1 MEPIYEFGIQLIQS
15 LQNLSPALDGVMG
28 LISFIGT
35 IQFYML
41 LIPLIYWLVDASL
54 GIRVLLVLVSTDL
67 VSASL
72 KQLLHEPR
80 PYWVGDVKPLA
91 EETSYG
97 VPSSH
102 SSDSLAV
109 WGYLAYRIKKGW
121 LWVLSTVIILLIG
134 LSRMYLGVHFPQ
146 DVLVGWLVGLVV
158 LVLFVWLEAR
168 VAAWFKGFSTG
179 GQIGIGFVISL
190 LMILVGWL
198 IGLIISSSPDPAE
211 WAKYSTE
218 ARTIYQYITLGGF
231 LFGAVA
237 GYVLMR
243 RYAAFETKGA
253 WWQLLVRYGVGLAGI
268 FLLFMGLDV
277 LFGMIAADE
286 TVVGMV
292 LRYIRYGSVALWG
305 IFGAPWVF
313 LKLKLAS
320 PAES

>member
-54 GIRVLLVLVSTDL
+54 GFRVLLVLVSTDL

-211 WAKYSTE
+211 WSRAQGSLLRTRADEDEPGSVLRQPGRQPLTSPPSRGYFPGEVEGAGGRAS
-218 ARTIYQYITLGGF
+218 ARTPARAVPCRRETGSS
-231 LFGAVA
+231 AVA
-237 GYVLMR
+237 TGRLPRFSARPAR
-243 RYAAFETKGA
+243 RGA
-253 WWQLLVRYGVGLAGI
+253 RRFPG
-268 FLLFMGLDV
+268 
-277 LFGMIAADE
+277 
-286 TVVGMV
+286 
-292 LRYIRYGSVALWG
+292 
-305 IFGAPWVF
+305 
-313 LKLKLAS
+313 
-320 PAES
+320 